1 MLKLERPA
9 VYPEAEEPADTSW
22 VDLAEGKIAAQEAT
36 VPEQTPERVQSAEA
50 APQSSTE
57 VDAAK
62 ARAVAQAI
70 QGGQFE
76 NAFFVSREQQ
86 IQKAEDQIKTALS
99 IQGIFSALDELGSIQ
114 GSSQTYLAKDV
125 KETIGKVFLGEE
137 SLLAVTRSH
146 GLRDAVEAL
155 YYTKN
160 AQNFEQLYR
169 GIEKLGTIQGGS
181 KEYSA
186 EELTGLIDKV
196 RSGELTPTYVTST
209 YGIRSAVERLLGQ

>member
-1 MLKLERPA
+1 MLKFERSE
-9 VYPEAEEPADTSW
+9 VYPEAEESADTSW
-22 VDLAEGKIAAQEAT
+22 VDLAEGKTGAQEAAA
-36 VPEQTPERVQSAEA
+36 PEQTPERAQPVEA
-50 APQSSTE
+50 ALQSSTE
-57 VDAAK
+57 ADAA
-62 ARAVAQAI
+62 RAQAMTQAI
-70 QGGQFE
+70 QEGQFE
-76 NAFFVSREQQ
+76 KAFFVSREQQ

-99 IQGIFSALDELGSIQ
+99 IQGIFSALDELGSIE

-125 KETIGKVFLGEE
+125 KETIGRVFLGEE
-137 SLLAVTRSH
+137 SLFAVTRSH

-196 RSGELTPTYVTST
+196 RSGELTPSYVTAT
-209 YGIRSAVERLLGQ
+209 YGIRSAVERLLG